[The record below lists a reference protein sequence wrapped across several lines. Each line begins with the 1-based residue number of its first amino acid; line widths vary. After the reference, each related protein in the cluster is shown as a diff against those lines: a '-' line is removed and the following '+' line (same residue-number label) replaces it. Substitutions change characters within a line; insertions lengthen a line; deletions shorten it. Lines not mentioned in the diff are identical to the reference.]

1 MEPIANRYLDAVA
14 RISEGLYAQTNVND
28 AIHYTLS
35 TAVGLV
41 HGEGGAVLLFNSDN
55 QDLVCFY
62 ALGEKA
68 SGMLGMSIPSD
79 QGLVGR
85 VFSTGR
91 GQVVRDNVVPD
102 LSIAH
107 LASGGPRRQII
118 VVPLKRGSGTAI
130 GVLEIVH
137 KESTLFTKE
146 DTDILTILGP
156 LATAVIEQLRTTEV
170 LRHTETQLRDAQ
182 KMEAIGGLAGG
193 IAHDFNNLVT
203 IIMGYAELLLSGSF
217 DEDR

>member
-91 GQVVRDNVVPD
+91 GRSFEITSSRTCPSRTWRAAVPGAR
-102 LSIAH
+102 LS
-107 LASGGPRRQII
+107 
-118 VVPLKRGSGTAI
+118 
-130 GVLEIVH
+130 
-137 KESTLFTKE
+137 LF
-146 DTDILTILGP
+146 P
-156 LATAVIEQLRTTEV
+156 
-170 LRHTETQLRDAQ
+170 
-182 KMEAIGGLAGG
+182 
-193 IAHDFNNLVT
+193 
-203 IIMGYAELLLSGSF
+203 
-217 DEDR
+217 